1 MAGQRMRAGR
11 HGGHLGGDD
20 VDAPQDPCS
29 AQRQILEVAD
39 RRADEHEPPR
49 ARRHGYFTSSWSPTR
64 RLHRSNAPAS
74 SGKACSGVHTPR
86 GEAASVPDWVIKPDR
101 WFGMIA
107 VSGAAVICLPR
118 MFQVMVVEDGDE
130 RVLQRMAA
138 RRAAAEALANR
149 LEDLSQ
155 ADDPWIGKE
164 FGALRAARATVAST
178 DRAHV
183 GAEPQRAVLARPRD
197 AAATTFALGAQV
209 PLFGVVSLDAI
220 ALAESA
226 AHQDAQEALLVTTD
240 ARRGEVY
247 VQSFFADGPSP
258 ARIARADAIGDTE
271 PQTTGSAAQGLP
283 EAMPLVEAI
292 ARIAASRP
300 GVQPRPAPFYLRGA
314 DAAPPSDPP
323 PTILPDPV
331 GA

>member
-1 MAGQRMRAGR
+1 MLLAPWFEREGLRGARCAVLGPPDGVR
-11 HGGHLGGDD
+11 YAELAGGDHAAIA
-20 VDAPQDPCS
+20 VE
-29 AQRQILEVAD
+29 LD
-39 RRADEHEPPR
+39 RR
-49 ARRHGYFTSSWSPTR
+49 
-64 RLHRSNAPAS
+64 
-74 SGKACSGVHTPR
+74 KAIRDVL
-86 GEAASVPDWVIKPDR
+86 EAAHAGD
-101 WFGMIA
+101 
-107 VSGAAVICLPR
+107 
-118 MFQVMVVEDGDE
+118 VVHGVT
-130 RVLQRMAA
+130 RL
-138 RRAAAEALANR
+138 EALAHGLPR
-149 LEDLSQ
+149 
-155 ADDPWIGKE
+155 PI
-164 FGALRAARATVAST
+164 TVI
-178 DRAHV
+178 
-183 GAEPQRAVLARPRD
+183 E
-197 AAATTFALGAQV
+197 
-209 PLFGVVSLDAI
+209 
-220 ALAESA
+220 
-226 AHQDAQEALLVTTD
+226 D